1 MARPTLAHPAVPW
14 YPRIVGVVGWQA
26 RLRHSQVMATVPVR
40 RLADDL
46 VRLADRGS
54 DVDEFARA
62 ASRVLRR
69 AVPFDGV
76 CVVTMDPST
85 LLPTGEFVES
95 GLPESTRARMA
106 EIEGSGRDYNAFG
119 ALARSER
126 PAAALGNATGGDLH
140 RSQRHRELKAPH
152 RFGDELRAVL
162 ADDRAIWGGLTLLR
176 GDDQP
181 HFTQAETNTVA
192 ALCRGLTEGLRR
204 AILLTDQLLAG
215 GDEDGPP
222 GVLLLD
228 SDSTIVMTDAAADTW
243 LAELR
248 ESDPGQPVPA
258 TISAVASRARRLAS
272 DTSIE
277 QLPARARVRT
287 ASGGWLLVG
296 GSALGPE
303 PDTLTA
309 VTLEPARP
317 RDLAPLI
324 AAAYQLTPRERAVTQ
339 LVAEGLS
346 TSAIAQRL
354 YLSAWTV
361 QDHLKAIFQRSRS
374 PRNEL
379 VARVFFDHRPP
390 PL

>member
-1 MARPTLAHPAVPW
+1 
-14 YPRIVGVVGWQA
+14 
-26 RLRHSQVMATVPVR
+26 MATVPVT
-40 RLADDL
+40 RLHDDL

-85 LLPTGEFVES
+85 LLPTSEFVDS
-95 GLPESTRARMA
+95 GLPDSTRARMA
-106 EIEGSGRDYNAFG
+106 EIEGSGQDHNAFS
-119 ALARSER
+119 ALARSDR
-126 PAAALGNATGGDLH
+126 PAAALSDATGGDLN
-140 RSQRHRELKAPH
+140 RSVRHRELRAPN

-162 ADDRAIWGGLTLLR
+162 AEDGAIWGGLTLLR

-181 HFTQAETNTVA
+181 AFTPAETD
-192 ALCRGLTEGLRR
+192 ALASLSRVLTDGLRR
-204 AILLTDQLLAG
+204 AVLLTDRLLAG
-215 GDEDGPP
+215 ADDAEEPP
-222 GVLLLD
+222 GVLLLGPD
-228 SDSTIVMTDAAADTW
+228 NTVVMADAAAETW
-243 LAELR
+243 LGELR
-248 ESDPGQPVPA
+248 ESSPGQPVPQ
-258 TISAVASRARRLAS
+258 TIIAVAGRARRLAADVS
-272 DTSIE
+272 AE
-277 QLPARARVRT
+277 QPAARARVRT
-287 ASGGWLLVG
+287 GRGGWLVVR
-296 GSALGPE
+296 GSALGPD
-303 PDTLTA
+303 PDAMTA

-317 RDLAPLI
+317 RDLAPLV
-324 AAAYQLTPRERAVTQ
+324 ADAYELTPRERAVTQ

-361 QDHLKAIFQRSRS
+361 QDHLKAIFEKVGVATRG
-374 PRNEL
+374 EL

>member
-1 MARPTLAHPAVPW
+1 MGVITTPSARWPDPS
-14 YPRIVGVVGWQA
+14 G
-26 RLRHSQVMATVPVR
+26 R
-40 RLADDL
+40 RLPSATPRA
-46 VRLADRGS
+46 VTCT
-54 DVDEFARA
+54 A
-62 ASRVLRR
+62 ASATASSRR
-69 AVPFDGV
+69 
-76 CVVTMDPST
+76 
-85 LLPTGEFVES
+85 
-95 GLPESTRARMA
+95 
-106 EIEGSGRDYNAFG
+106 
-119 ALARSER
+119 
-126 PAAALGNATGGDLH
+126 
-140 RSQRHRELKAPH
+140 PH

-192 ALCRGLTEGLRR
+192 ALCRGLTQGLRR
-204 AILLTDQLLAG
+204 AILLTDRLLAG

-248 ESDPGQPVPA
+248 ESDPGQPVPP

-277 QLPARARVRT
+277 QPPARARVRT
-287 ASGGWLLVG
+287 ASGGWLLVR

-361 QDHLKAIFQRSRS
+361 QDHLKAIFEKVEVTT
-374 PRNEL
+374 RNEL
-379 VARVFFDHRPP
+379 VARVFFDQRPP

>member
-1 MARPTLAHPAVPW
+1 MT
-14 YPRIVGVVGWQA
+14 
-26 RLRHSQVMATVPVR
+26 TVPVR
-40 RLADDL
+40 RLADEL

-54 DVDEFARA
+54 DVDEFAVA

-85 LLPTGEFVES
+85 LLPTGEFVEC
-95 GLPESTRARMA
+95 GLPESTRGRMA

-126 PAAALGNATGGDLH
+126 SAAALGDATGGDLN
-140 RSQRHRELKAPH
+140 RSLRHRELKAPH
-152 RFGDELRAVL
+152 RFGDELRAAL

-192 ALCRGLTEGLRR
+192 ALCRGLTQGLRR
-204 AILLTDQLLAG
+204 AILLTDRLLAG

-228 SDSTIVMTDAAADTW
+228 ADSTIVMADTAAETW

-248 ESDPGQPVPA
+248 ESGPAQPVPPS
-258 TISAVASRARRLAS
+258 ISAVADRARGLAA

-277 QLPARARVRT
+277 QPAARARVRT
-287 ASGGWLLVG
+287 ARGGWLVVR

-303 PDTLTA
+303 PDALTA

-339 LVAEGLS
+339 LVA
-346 TSAIAQRL
+346 QRL

-361 QDHLKAIFQRSRS
+361 QDHLKAIFEKVGVTARS
-374 PRNEL
+374 EL
-379 VARVFFDHRPP
+379 VARVFFDRRPP